1 MVFFQTPLLVN
12 KLMGKKSGPMEE
24 DIWLYGFLKL
34 KKYFNQLMKE
44 KDISTLLDNWNQSVV
59 FDFLRKIEL
68 YDLT

>member
-1 MVFFQTPLLVN
+1 
-12 KLMGKKSGPMEE
+12 MEE
-24 DIWLYGFLKL
+24 DIWLHGFLKL

-44 KDISTLLDNWNQSVV
+44 KDILTLLDNWNQSVV

>member
-1 MVFFQTPLLVN
+1 
-12 KLMGKKSGPMEE
+12 MGKKSGPMEE
-24 DIWLYGFLKL
+24 DICLYGFLKI

-59 FDFLRKIEL
+59 FDFLRKIKL